1 MNKERTF
8 EEIAKS
14 LSKRK
19 NEYDPI
25 IIKATDEG
33 VKVIASKGYIIA
45 TYMLRAIH
53 VIADEFKVKYY
64 VSTDKDGNPY
74 VMIYL

>member
-1 MNKERTF
+1 MNKEKTF
-8 EEIAKS
+8 EEIAKI

-19 NEYDPI
+19 HGCDPI
-25 IIKATDEG
+25 IIKATDEE

-45 TYMLRAIH
+45 NYMLRAIH
-53 VIADEFKVKYY
+53 VVADEFKVKYY
-64 VSTDKDGNPY
+64 VSTDMNGNPY